1 MAVSTPCR
9 PCLSH
14 ANAANDQVAGRM
26 TENVVMDTRVSMPR
40 EVPAA
45 RVRSAG
51 AGLSCIV
58 PCKNEAKN
66 LELLLPRLRDLLPTL
81 GIDWE
86 VLLVDDGSSDAT
98 PAIGAD
104 WAARQDGFRLLQ
116 LSRNFGKEA
125 AITAGL
131 EAARGGIVAI
141 LDADLQHPPELIGKM
156 LACWREGADVVY
168 AVREDRSDES
178 FVKRTGTNLFY
189 RLINAVDRFQVPA
202 GAGDFRLMDRS
213 AVDALLMLPERR
225 RFMKG
230 LYAWIGFK
238 AVALP
243 YVPEA
248 RAHGRTHFSMRRLVS
263 LSLDG
268 LTSFTT
274 WPLRIVSV
282 VGALMALLGFA
293 YGAYIVVDYL
303 LNGNKVS
310 GWTTIVV
317 TMMFFFGM
325 QMLFT
330 GIIGEYIGR
339 IFEEVKQRPVYVV
352 RRELGRGLQDDA
364 AS

>member
-1 MAVSTPCR
+1 MDASTSTR
-9 PCLSH
+9 S
-14 ANAANDQVAGRM
+14 AAPAG
-26 TENVVMDTRVSMPR
+26 E
-40 EVPAA
+40 
-45 RVRSAG
+45 RSAG

-66 LELLLPRLRDLLPTL
+66 LDLLLPALRDQLPAL
-81 GIDWE
+81 GLAWE
-86 VLLVDDGSSDAT
+86 VILVDDGSTDETA
-98 PAIGAD
+98 AIGAA
-104 WAARQDGFRLLQ
+104 WAREPGFRLLQ

-131 EAARGGIVAI
+131 EAAAGGVVVI
-141 LDADLQHPPELIGKM
+141 LDADLQHPPGLIVDM
-156 LACWREGADVVY
+156 LRLWREGADVVY

-178 FVKRTGTNLFY
+178 FLKRHGTNLFY

-202 GAGDFRLMDRS
+202 GAGDFRLMDRC

-230 LYAWIGFK
+230 LYAWIGFN

-248 RAHGRTHFSMRRLVS
+248 RVYGRTHFNLRRLVS

-274 WPLRIVSV
+274 WPLRIVSG
-282 VGALMALLGFA
+282 VGALMALCGFA
-293 YGAYIVVDYL
+293 YGAFIVVDYL
-303 LNGNKVS
+303 LNGNQVS

-352 RRELGRGLQDDA
+352 RRELGRGLRGGGP
-364 AS
+364 

>member
-1 MAVSTPCR
+1 
-9 PCLSH
+9 
-14 ANAANDQVAGRM
+14 M
-26 TENVVMDTRVSMPR
+26 TENAGMDTRVR
-40 EVPAA
+40 PATTDTSA
-45 RVRSAG
+45 PPSRSAG
-51 AGLSCIV
+51 AGLSCVV

-66 LELLLPRLRDLLPTL
+66 LELLLPRLKELLPTL
-81 GIDWE
+81 GLNWE
-86 VLLVDDGSSDAT
+86 VLLVDDGSTDDTA
-98 PAIGAD
+98 ALGAA
-104 WAARQDGFRLLQ
+104 WTREPGFRLVQ

-131 EAARGGIVAI
+131 EAAHGGVVAI
-141 LDADLQHPPELIGKM
+141 LDADLQHPPELIGDM
-156 LACWREGADVVY
+156 LARWREGADVVY

-178 FVKRTGTNLFY
+178 FVKRTGTDLFY
-189 RLINAVDRFQVPA
+189 RLMNVGDRFEVPP
-202 GAGDFRLMDRS
+202 GAGDFRLMDRA
-213 AVDALLMLPERR
+213 AVNALLALPERR

-230 LYAWIGFK
+230 LYAWVGFK
-238 AVALP
+238 SVALP

-248 RAHGRTHFSMRRLVS
+248 RAHGRTHFSLRRLIG

-274 WPLRIVSV
+274 WPLRIVSA
-282 VGALMALLGFA
+282 VGAVMALLGFA
-293 YGAYIVVDYL
+293 YGAYISIDYL
-303 LNGNKVS
+303 LNGNEVS

-339 IFEEVKQRPVYVV
+339 VFEEVKQRPVYVV

-364 AS
+364 GS

>member
-1 MAVSTPCR
+1 MDASVMPA
-9 PCLSH
+9 PP
-14 ANAANDQVAGRM
+14 ANL
-26 TENVVMDTRVSMPR
+26 
-40 EVPAA
+40 PA
-45 RVRSAG
+45 RSPG
-51 AGLSCIV
+51 AGLTCIV

-66 LELLLPRLRDLLPTL
+66 LELLLPRLQALLPTL
-81 GIDWE
+81 GLNWE
-86 VLLVDDGSSDAT
+86 VLLVDDGSTDAT
-98 PAIGAD
+98 AAIGAA
-104 WAARQDGFRLLQ
+104 WARHPGFRLLQ

-131 EAARGGIVAI
+131 EAAHGGIVAI
-141 LDADLQHPPELIGKM
+141 LDADLQHPPELISDM
-156 LACWREGADVVY
+156 LARWREGADVVY

-178 FVKRTGTNLFY
+178 FIKRTGTDLFY
-189 RLINAVDRFQVPA
+189 RLMNMGDRFEVPP

-213 AVDALLMLPERR
+213 AVDALLALPERR

-230 LYAWIGFK
+230 LYAWVGFK
-238 AVALP
+238 AVSIP
-243 YVPEA
+243 YTPEA
-248 RAHGRTHFSMRRLVS
+248 RAHGRTHFSLRRLVS

-282 VGALMALLGFA
+282 VGAIMAFCGFA
-293 YGAYIVVDYL
+293 YGAYITVDFL
-303 LNGNKVS
+303 LNGNQVS

-325 QMLFT
+325 QMLFI
-330 GIIGEYIGR
+330 GIIGEYVGR

-352 RRELGRGLQDDA
+352 RRALGRGLQDDT

>member
-1 MAVSTPCR
+1 MDATTTSQPT
-9 PCLSH
+9 
-14 ANAANDQVAGRM
+14 AAA
-26 TENVVMDTRVSMPR
+26 E
-40 EVPAA
+40 E
-45 RVRSAG
+45 RSAG
-51 AGLSCIV
+51 VGLSCVI

-66 LELLLPRLRDLLPTL
+66 LDLLLPQLRDLLPTL
-81 GIDWE
+81 GMPWE
-86 VLLVDDGSSDAT
+86 VILVDDGSTDDTAML
-98 PAIGAD
+98 GAA
-104 WAARQDGFRLLQ
+104 WARQPGFRLLQ

-131 EAARGGIVAI
+131 EAAKGGAVAI
-141 LDADLQHPPELIGKM
+141 LDADLQHPPALISDM
-156 LACWREGADVVY
+156 LARWREGADVVY

-178 FVKRTGTNLFY
+178 FLKRFGTGMFY
-189 RLINAVDRFQVPA
+189 RLINAADRFQVPE

-213 AVDALLMLPERR
+213 AVEALLTLPERR

-230 LYAWIGFK
+230 LYAWIGFN

-243 YVPEA
+243 YTPEA
-248 RAHGRTHFSMRRLVS
+248 RAHGRTHFSMKRLVS

-282 VGALMALLGFA
+282 VGALMALCGFV
-293 YGAYIVVDYL
+293 YGGFITVDYL
-303 LNGNKVS
+303 INGNKVS

-325 QMLFT
+325 QMLFI
-330 GIIGEYIGR
+330 GIIGEYVGR

-352 RRELGRGLQDDA
+352 KRELGRGLQDGA
-364 AS
+364 R

>member
-1 MAVSTPCR
+1 MDASTAPR
-9 PCLSH
+9 ITTP
-14 ANAANDQVAGRM
+14 AG
-26 TENVVMDTRVSMPR
+26 E
-40 EVPAA
+40 
-45 RVRSAG
+45 RSAG

-66 LELLLPRLRDLLPTL
+66 LELLLPALRDQLAALGLPF
-81 GIDWE
+81 E
-86 VLLVDDGSSDAT
+86 VILVDDGSTDETA
-98 PAIGAD
+98 AIGAG
-104 WAARQDGFRLLQ
+104 WSREPGFRLVQ

-131 EAARGGIVAI
+131 EAAAGGIVVI
-141 LDADLQHPPELIGKM
+141 LDADLQHPPGLIADM
-156 LACWREGADVVY
+156 LRLWREGADVVY

-178 FVKRTGTNLFY
+178 FLKRHGTDLFY

-202 GAGDFRLMDRS
+202 GAGDFRLMDRC
-213 AVDALLMLPERR
+213 AVDALLLLPERR

-230 LYAWIGFK
+230 LYAWIGFN

-248 RAHGRTHFSMRRLVS
+248 RVHGRTHFNLRRLIG

-282 VGALMALLGFA
+282 VGGLMALLGFA
-293 YGAYIVVDYL
+293 YGAFISIDYL

-330 GIIGEYIGR
+330 GIIGEYVGR

-352 RRELGRGLQDDA
+352 RRELGRGLRGG
-364 AS
+364 SP

>member
-1 MAVSTPCR
+1 VTY
-9 PCLSH
+9 
-14 ANAANDQVAGRM
+14 Q
-26 TENVVMDTRVSMPR
+26 PR
-40 EVPAA
+40 EFTADAKRKPAA
-45 RVRSAG
+45 RPKSFAPQKSGRRGPPLIS
-51 AGLSCIV
+51 IV
-58 PCKNEAKN
+58 VPVKDEEN
-66 LELLLPRLRDLLPTL
+66 
-81 GIDWE
+81 GIRPFVEGVSE
-86 VLLVDDGSSDAT
+86 VLDQIDRKGNWEILFVDDGSTDETIAAIAAAHFHDARVR
-98 PAIGAD
+98 A
-104 WAARQDGFRLLQ
+104 LS

-131 EAARGGIVAI
+131 EAARGGIVVI
-141 LDADLQHPPELIGKM
+141 LDADLQHPPALIADM
-156 LACWREGADVVY
+156 LARWREGADVVY
-168 AVREDRSDES
+168 AVREDRSDET
-178 FVKRTGTNLFY
+178 FVKRFGTDLFY
-189 RLINAVDRFQVPA
+189 RLLNAADRFKVPE
-202 GAGDFRLMDRS
+202 GAGDFRLMDRT

-230 LYAWIGFK
+230 LYAWIGFN

-243 YVPEA
+243 YVPDA
-248 RAHGRTHFSMRRLVS
+248 RVHGRTHFSIKRLVS

-274 WPLRIVSV
+274 WPLRIVTA
-282 VGALMALLGFA
+282 VGAAMALFGFA
-293 YGAYIVVDYL
+293 YGGFITVDYL

-352 RRELGRGLQDDA
+352 KRELGRGLHDGDR
-364 AS
+364 